1 MDFLRTPNSVIPQ
14 YKKGKVLIDDYEYD
28 IYFNRL
34 SREDMTRIT
43 LLKNISMQQ
52 NQYVIATTDN
62 YPFYINQFIIIDGKK
77 YTIDSMYTE
86 DSWNENNMFDFE
98 CETPIRYLVIRR
110 SEKWREMNSR
120 KDFIREY
127 N

>member
-28 IYFNRL
+28 IHFNRL
-34 SREDMTRIT
+34 SREDMSRIT
-43 LLKNISMQQ
+43 LLKNIFMQQ
-52 NQYVIATTDN
+52 NQYIIATTDD

-98 CETPIRYLVIRR
+98 CETPIRYLLIRR
-110 SEKWREMNSR
+110 SEK
-120 KDFIREY
+120 
-127 N
+127 